1 MKKRKKVFQKIVF
14 LLFDNTHAV
23 GSADRGKRWAGRDF
37 SVPRAAGTHD
47 IIGGAYNMINY
58 GAGDGKIPPD
68 SSFAAVGGTNRVC
81 IMKMTKLQ
89 NNKIV

>member
-1 MKKRKKVFQKIVF
+1 MEKSYNFIILQLF
-14 LLFDNTHAV
+14 LFHDTHAV
-23 GSADRGKRWAGRDF
+23 GSADRGKQWAGRDL

-58 GAGDGKIPPD
+58 GAGDGKIPPG
-68 SSFAAVGGTNRVC
+68 SLFAVVGGTNRVC
-81 IMKMTKLQ
+81 TMKMKKLQ